1 MRCDLSQAG
10 NPNIGLSP
18 KPLPFWNRNTAGELG
33 RCHGCWCY
41 GYFRSQAISIHDI
54 DRENIDRLQNE
65 VVFYNR
71 KGFNYLYH
79 YIIGKCQKMQAYFY
93 IPETN
98 SARRESTYFMLY
110 FSPTMSMYITPF
122 RFQYDQLS
130 VYRLTCLGGFDYF
143 ICLDNGLSPDWPLS
157 LPKPILIINTV
168 NVCSL
173 DVCLS
178 VSSFCSMNCLKIKI

>member
-1 MRCDLSQAG
+1 MADDISFTLLLSNHHVKTWLFAVRWKAICVWASSIIIPLRYNTWKKYQYHSMRCDLSQAG

-41 GYFRSQAISIHDI
+41 GYFRNQAISIHDI

-79 YIIGKCQKMQAYFY
+79 YIIGKC
-93 IPETN
+93 
-98 SARRESTYFMLY
+98 
-110 FSPTMSMYITPF
+110 
-122 RFQYDQLS
+122 
-130 VYRLTCLGGFDYF
+130 
-143 ICLDNGLSPDWPLS
+143 
-157 LPKPILIINTV
+157 
-168 NVCSL
+168 
-173 DVCLS
+173 
-178 VSSFCSMNCLKIKI
+178 